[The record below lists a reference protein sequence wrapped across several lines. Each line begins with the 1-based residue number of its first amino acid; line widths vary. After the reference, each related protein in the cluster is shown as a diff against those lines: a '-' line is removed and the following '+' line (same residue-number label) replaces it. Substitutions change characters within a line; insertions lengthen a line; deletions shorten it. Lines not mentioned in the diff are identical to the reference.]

1 MGGER
6 EKRKKDRNKRERKK
20 ERKRF
25 KKPDRNVSFQKEPD
39 TQHNAQKIIFSSLET
54 LIFPW

>member
-25 KKPDRNVSFQKEPD
+25 KKPDRNVSFPE
-39 TQHNAQKIIFSSLET
+39 SMSLI
-54 LIFPW
+54 LNIMHRKLSFHLWKH

>member
-25 KKPDRNVSFQKEPD
+25 KKPDRNVSFQK
-39 TQHNAQKIIFSSLET
+39 A
-54 LIFPW
+54 

>member
-6 EKRKKDRNKRERKK
+6 EKRKKYRNKRERKK

-25 KKPDRNVSFQKEPD
+25 KKPDRNVSFQK
-39 TQHNAQKIIFSSLET
+39 A
-54 LIFPW
+54 